1 MKTNVSHF
9 PLWKILPIIAM
20 TSLPIPAIADPPIW
34 ANARHVKATLTE
46 CRGER
51 SILFKSD
58 TAELPAIA
66 PNPPGCKSVEILY
79 NQLNL
84 FKAFVNSKNGDFA
97 EANVDAGY
105 ITCGGDLPSG
115 GQRGVIILGTSAEIE
130 RTRRLHPE
138 PQGCTFVKEKYQ
150 YISSVGAIPF
160 TDVPNGGTMSI
171 KESLALHAK
180 ERERAIAECDAS
192 PACRAE
198 VRRIGAI
205 NAYFQCMKPLE
216 RYEAERTCYR
226 PW

>member
-9 PLWKILPIIAM
+9 PLLKILPVIAM
-20 TSLPIPAIADPPIW
+20 TSPLIPAIADPPIW
-34 ANARHVKATLTE
+34 ANARHVKTTLTE
-46 CRGER
+46 CREER
-51 SILFKSD
+51 TMLFKSD
-58 TAELPAIA
+58 TAKLPAIA
-66 PNPPGCKSVEILY
+66 PNPPGCKAVEIFDT
-79 NQLNL
+79 QLNL
-84 FKAFVNSKNGDFA
+84 FETFVNSKNGDFA

-115 GQRGVIILGTSAEIE
+115 GERGVIILGTSAEIE
-130 RTRRLHPE
+130 RSRRLHPE

-150 YISSVGAIPF
+150 YISSVGGIPF

-171 KESLALHAK
+171 KESLALQTK

-205 NAYFQCMKPLE
+205 NAFSRCIQPLE
-216 RYEAERTCYR
+216 RYKAERTCYL